1 MLLASVSE
9 LRTRLNVADSERY
22 NLALASILL
31 NTSMRIE
38 QHLETKFER
47 KEFNDVFLAD
57 SSNHLVNGA
66 AGRTQYDSGVLFLR
80 LRGIS
85 PNNVKVFI
93 KSTLAATG
101 VETSKFEVYPRGQL
115 RVYGSWGYDDYIGV
129 SYTSGYTA
137 KPDEDLSDYMVYQD
151 VPILLKEA
159 CLMFAEDMFM
169 NKYATGSNT
178 GKKGDKDY
186 TDPPNGVVPLL
197 AGFLNSRIGCLEAI
211 V

>member
-22 NLALASILL
+22 NLALASILFKPP
-31 NTSMRIE
+31 SMRIE

-57 SSNHLVNGA
+57 SSNPFSKRG
-66 AGRTQYDSGVLFLR
+66 GRAYTVRFWRPFFTSKGLLA
-80 LRGIS
+80 LI
-85 PNNVKVFI
+85 NVKVFI

-101 VETSKFEVYPRGQL
+101 VGNLLNLKYTREGN
-115 RVYGSWGYDDYIGV
+115 YGYTGLGVYDDYIGV

-169 NKYATGSNT
+169 NKYG
-178 GKKGDKDY
+178 
-186 TDPPNGVVPLL
+186 NGQQH
-197 AGFLNSRIGCLEAI
+197 G
-211 V
+211 